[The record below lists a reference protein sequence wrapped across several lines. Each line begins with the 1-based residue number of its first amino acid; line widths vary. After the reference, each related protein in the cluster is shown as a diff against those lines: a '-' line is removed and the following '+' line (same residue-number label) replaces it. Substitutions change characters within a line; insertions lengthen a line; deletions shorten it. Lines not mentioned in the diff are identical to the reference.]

1 MSEDGTHVV
10 PRNSSASSAPA
21 SRRPSVRRAEFRA
34 TPGGRRAGVEGA
46 ASPSPRSYRHLLGH
60 GKRLPVAVVA
70 IARELLGFLW
80 VAMVGSNRLTQ
91 VP

>member
-1 MSEDGTHVV
+1 
-10 PRNSSASSAPA
+10 
-21 SRRPSVRRAEFRA
+21 
-34 TPGGRRAGVEGA
+34 VEGA
-46 ASPSPRSYRHLLGH
+46 TSPSPRSYRHLLGH

-80 VAMVGSNRLTQ
+80 VAMVGSIRLTQ